1 MGALLPKQSKA
12 DAAQPA
18 RGTRIP
24 PSAEAFAADLGAQ
37 RLVFSK
43 STSQL
48 KLGEATSSSPVQ
60 NLLPKP
66 TGQAANLDLSRMDR
80 SLYSTVLRKDPQP
93 AAISHR
99 PSFRISQPTSKIL
112 QSQAPRATNQLR
124 DVQPPVASRLPLQAR
139 LKPPVF
145 FRLGEE
151 RRIERVTAQRL
162 SEQSASQP
170 STDWH
175 LVKPK
180 YWWRKCESPIP
191 HAFNPRN
198 NPSDEHSRRLRFLS
212 HMEGKCFHCLSTKH
226 RVQDCRDPLRCWFC
240 LGIGHLSSSCRKRL
254 FKYQD
259 QHTSPLPKK
268 ISVLFFLL
276 QEHPKFPPL
285 FPPAIQLR
293 QWPGSPVT

>member
-1 MGALLPKQSKA
+1 MSLGPDTHPRRRPSPAALHSHPRAFLLYLGVPQPTCQAVPGFPQLEEGEFVANGSSDLIDSMGALLPKQSKA

-99 PSFRISQPTSKIL
+99 PSFRISQPPSKIL

-124 DVQPPVASRLPLQAR
+124 DVQPPVTSRLPLQAR

-145 FRLGEE
+145 SRLGEE
-151 RRIERVTAQRL
+151 RRVERVTAQRL

-170 STDWH
+170 SIDWH

-198 NPSDEHSRRLRFLS
+198 NPSDEHSRRLRFLT
-212 HMEGKCFHCLSTKH
+212 HMEGKCFHCQ
-226 RVQDCRDPLRCWFC
+226 VQS
-240 LGIGHLSSSCRKRL
+240 IGCKTAEIPSAVG
-254 FKYQD
+254 
-259 QHTSPLPKK
+259 
-268 ISVLFFLL
+268 SV
-276 QEHPKFPPL
+276 
-285 FPPAIQLR
+285 
-293 QWPGSPVT
+293 